1 MNRAELVDEI
11 VEITGQPKVVVRDII
26 TVVLHNI
33 TSSISSGKKVT
44 LVGFGTFERRNR
56 SARIGVNPQNP
67 KQKLKIPAAKIPAFR
82 AGRELKA
89 IVDGRERLV
98 APQISGTSKVK
109 KAAKSVASKKKAV
122 GKKGGI
128 KKGGAKK
135 KGRR

>member
-1 MNRAELVDEI
+1 MNRAELVDDI
-11 VEITGQPKVVVRDII
+11 VEITGQPKLVVRDII
-26 TVVLHNI
+26 AAVLHNI
-33 TSSISSGKKVT
+33 TSSIVSGKKVT

-89 IVDGRERLV
+89 IVNGREKLV
-98 APQISGTSKVK
+98 APKIAGASKVK
-109 KAAKSVASKKKAV
+109 KSAKPIASKKKTVA
-122 GKKGGI
+122 